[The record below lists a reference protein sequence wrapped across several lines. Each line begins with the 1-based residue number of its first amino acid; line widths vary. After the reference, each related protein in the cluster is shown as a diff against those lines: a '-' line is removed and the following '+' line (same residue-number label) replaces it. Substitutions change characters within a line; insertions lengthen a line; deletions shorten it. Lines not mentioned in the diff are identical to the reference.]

1 MNSFLQYLRV
11 EASSAYGHLL
21 SWEEVL
27 ALGQHWSLHLPS
39 TKLNL
44 PHLQIKLF
52 FVEAL
57 RPIAPCSGTSALSTF
72 VERFTTT
79 ELCKL
84 FPIFP
89 FGPEKLALTW
99 KIFFVTVSLCSK
111 QFRQIVPNSLSRGNT
126 SPRRSSR
133 LWQVFVFCFPENNFL
148 RNAELFTSLP
158 HCNQMFS
165 GTATWIKVLVYFP
178 PPFHYQTIDRFREVR
193 KVFRQF
199 DRQRRMQ
206 HPEKLAPKWCHL
218 TWFSARETS
227 RAFARASRSVLVR
240 SRFTLTVALCTQKL
254 DLWASIGTYIN

>member
-27 ALGQHWSLHLPS
+27 ALGQHWSLLLPS

-57 RPIAPCSGTSALSTF
+57 RPITPCSGTSAPSTF

-84 FPIFP
+84 FPILP

-218 TWFSARETS
+218 MWFSARETS

-240 SRFTLTVALCTQKL
+240 SRFALTVALCTQKL

>member
-27 ALGQHWSLHLPS
+27 ALGQHWSLLLPS

-57 RPIAPCSGTSALSTF
+57 RPITPCSGTSAPSTF

-84 FPIFP
+84 FPILP

-199 DRQRRMQ
+199 DRQRRM
-206 HPEKLAPKWCHL
+206 
-218 TWFSARETS
+218 
-227 RAFARASRSVLVR
+227 
-240 SRFTLTVALCTQKL
+240 
-254 DLWASIGTYIN
+254 

>member
-11 EASSAYGHLL
+11 EASSEYGHLL

-27 ALGQHWSLHLPS
+27 ALGQHWSLLLPS

-52 FVEAL
+52 
-57 RPIAPCSGTSALSTF
+57 SLSKLF
-72 VERFTTT
+72 AQSHLVRVPQLFQLLST

-84 FPIFP
+84 FPILP

-178 PPFHYQTIDRFREVR
+178 PPFHYQTIDRFREER

-199 DRQRRMQ
+199 DRHRRMQ

-218 TWFSARETS
+218 MWFSARETS
-227 RAFARASRSVLVR
+227 RVFARASRSVLVQ
-240 SRFTLTVALCTQKL
+240 SRFALTVALRTQKL
-254 DLWASIGTYIN
+254 DLWASIATYIN